1 MTVRDLSKSL
11 NAEIIAGENGVDNEV
26 TCGYCGDLLSW
37 VMGRAKNTSVWVT
50 VMGNINSIA
59 VAVLADISCI
69 ILAENATLDADAK
82 IKADEQEIPVMRL
95 NMPQFELCAA
105 IDKLLK

>member
-1 MTVRDLSKSL
+1 MTVKDLSKSL
-11 NAEIIAGENGVDNEV
+11 NAEIIAGENGIDNQV

-37 VMGRAKNTSVWVT
+37 VMGRAKNNSVWVT

-82 IKADEQEIPVMRL
+82 IKADEQEIPVLRI
-95 NMPQFELCAA
+95 NMPQFELCAT

>member
-37 VMGRAKNTSVWVT
+37 VMGRAKNSSVWVT